1 MMNTMTYKGYAAKID
16 YSDEDL
22 CFVGRVA
29 GIRDVIGFHAD
40 NVTDLRTA
48 FEEAVDDYI
57 AYCAEQGREPLR
69 SASGKIS
76 LRISPEVHSAINV
89 AAEVSGKSVN
99 QWINDTLSRAAHG
112 QQELGDPQRRFAAF
126 NQGQRAAHVFCRR
139 QLRRQGF
146 PGSQLLQRLFRIDAS
161 RHVFRVTYGQAAAL

>member
-1 MMNTMTYKGYAAKID
+1 MNTMTYKGYAAKID

-22 CFVGRVA
+22 CFVGHVA

-40 NVTDLRTA
+40 NVAALRKA
-48 FEEAVDDYI
+48 FEEAVDDYL

-76 LRISPEVHSAINV
+76 LRISPEVHSAISI

-99 QWINDTLSRAAHG
+99 QWISDTLTKAAHG
-112 QQELGDPQRRFAAF
+112 
-126 NQGQRAAHVFCRR
+126 
-139 QLRRQGF
+139 
-146 PGSQLLQRLFRIDAS
+146 
-161 RHVFRVTYGQAAAL
+161 

>member
-16 YSDEDL
+16 YSDEDQ
-22 CFVGRVA
+22 CFVGRIA

-40 NVTDLRTA
+40 NVADLRIA

-57 AYCAEQGREPLR
+57 AYCTEQGREPLR
-69 SASGKIS
+69 PASGKIS
-76 LRISPEVHSAINV
+76 LRISPEVHLAINI

-112 QQELGDPQRRFAAF
+112 
-126 NQGQRAAHVFCRR
+126 
-139 QLRRQGF
+139 
-146 PGSQLLQRLFRIDAS
+146 
-161 RHVFRVTYGQAAAL
+161 

>member
-16 YSDEDL
+16 YSDEDQ
-22 CFVGRVA
+22 CFVGRIA

-40 NVTDLRTA
+40 NVADLRIA

-57 AYCAEQGREPLR
+57 AYCTEQGREQLR
-69 SASGKIS
+69 PASGKIS
-76 LRISPEVHSAINV
+76 LRISPEVHSAINI

-112 QQELGDPQRRFAAF
+112 
-126 NQGQRAAHVFCRR
+126 
-139 QLRRQGF
+139 
-146 PGSQLLQRLFRIDAS
+146 
-161 RHVFRVTYGQAAAL
+161 

>member
-16 YSDEDL
+16 YSDEDQ
-22 CFVGRVA
+22 CFVGRIA

-40 NVTDLRTA
+40 NVADLRIA

-57 AYCAEQGREPLR
+57 AYCTEQGREPLR
-69 SASGKIS
+69 PASGKIS
-76 LRISPEVHSAINV
+76 LRISPEVHSAINI

-112 QQELGDPQRRFAAF
+112 
-126 NQGQRAAHVFCRR
+126 
-139 QLRRQGF
+139 
-146 PGSQLLQRLFRIDAS
+146 
-161 RHVFRVTYGQAAAL
+161 

>member
-1 MMNTMTYKGYAAKID
+1 MINTMTYKGYAAKID

-22 CFVGRVA
+22 CFVGHVA

-40 NVTDLRTA
+40 NVAALRKA
-48 FEEAVDDYI
+48 FEEAVDDYL

-76 LRISPEVHSAINV
+76 LRISPEVHSAISI

-99 QWINDTLSRAAHG
+99 QWISDTLTKAAHG
-112 QQELGDPQRRFAAF
+112 
-126 NQGQRAAHVFCRR
+126 
-139 QLRRQGF
+139 
-146 PGSQLLQRLFRIDAS
+146 
-161 RHVFRVTYGQAAAL
+161 

>member
-16 YSDEDL
+16 YSDEDQ
-22 CFVGRVA
+22 CFVGRIA

-40 NVTDLRTA
+40 NVADFRIA

-57 AYCAEQGREPLR
+57 AYCTEQGREPLR
-69 SASGKIS
+69 PASGKIS
-76 LRISPEVHSAINV
+76 LRISPEVHSAINI

-112 QQELGDPQRRFAAF
+112 
-126 NQGQRAAHVFCRR
+126 
-139 QLRRQGF
+139 
-146 PGSQLLQRLFRIDAS
+146 
-161 RHVFRVTYGQAAAL
+161 